1 MLTRLSLLLA
11 FVALIGAF
19 YVFDLGRWLTLEQL
33 QVQQASLAAYQ
44 AEHQVLVALAY
55 CLLYILVTALSLPGA
70 TLMTL
75 AGGALFGLVWGT
87 VLANVAATIGAT
99 LAFLM
104 SRYLF
109 GQWVQERFADRLKAV
124 NRGLQQ
130 DGAFYLFSLRLVPI
144 FPFFVINIVMGLT
157 VIRVTTFFFVSALGM
172 IAGTA
177 VYVNAGTQLVQ
188 LSSLSD
194 IASPS
199 LIAAFVLLAIFPFV
213 ARALT
218 RKIAQRR
225 SGS

>member
-11 FVALIGAF
+11 FGALIGAF

-55 CLLYILVTALSLPGA
+55 CLLYILVAALSLPGA

-177 VYVNAGTQLVQ
+177 VYVNAGTQLAQ